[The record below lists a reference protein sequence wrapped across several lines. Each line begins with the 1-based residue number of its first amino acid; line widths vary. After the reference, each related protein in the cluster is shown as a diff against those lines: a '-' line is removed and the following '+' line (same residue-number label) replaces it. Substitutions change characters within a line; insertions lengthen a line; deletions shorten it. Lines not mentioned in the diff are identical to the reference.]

1 MSTVQQAAPAVCPD
15 GAHMG
20 EHACTNR
27 SQCWEPCG
35 ELGHSEEHAQ
45 AIHPDDEAVDRFAA
59 VLKDKL
65 TVARAKG
72 RGGWQD
78 KAEVTADELTD
89 MLVGHL
95 WKGDPRDVANFC
107 MFLWERGERITLAD
121 NPRMERAAEAFGI
134 AEAKCAERHAAAGRL
149 IAPSIS
155 TEAGLL
161 AAAPYLVSRSSPP
174 TADGEQAKQALRKVL
189 GVLHRYLEPN
199 GISKYDALNEILGI
213 VDSVPL
219 VAADIEEGGEA

>member
-35 ELGHSEEHAQ
+35 ELGHSEESAQ

-59 VLKDKL
+59 VLKGKL
-65 TVARAKG
+65 AVARAKG
-72 RGGWQD
+72 RGGWED
-78 KAEVTADELTD
+78 KAQVSGDELTD

-107 MFLWERGERITLAD
+107 MFLWERGERINLAD
-121 NPRMERAAEAFGI
+121 ASRMERATDAFQI
-134 AEAKCAERHAAAGRL
+134 AEAQCAERHAAVGRL

-219 VAADIEEGGEA
+219 VAADSEERGAA

>member
-1 MSTVQQAAPAVCPD
+1 
-15 GAHMG
+15 MG

-65 TVARAKG
+65 AVARAKG
-72 RGGWQD
+72 RGGWED
-78 KAEVTADELTD
+78 KAEVSGDELTD

-107 MFLWERGERITLAD
+107 MFLWERGARTTSHQCRNRPGPTSGRSDALATG
-121 NPRMERAAEAFGI
+121 PSPPP
-134 AEAKCAERHAAAGRL
+134 
-149 IAPSIS
+149 IAPS
-155 TEAGLL
+155 
-161 AAAPYLVSRSSPP
+161 R
-174 TADGEQAKQALRKVL
+174 RC
-189 GVLHRYLEPN
+189 
-199 GISKYDALNEILGI
+199 
-213 VDSVPL
+213 
-219 VAADIEEGGEA
+219 

>member
-1 MSTVQQAAPAVCPD
+1 MSTVQQSAPAVCPD
-15 GAHMG
+15 AAHMG

-27 SQCWEPCG
+27 AQCWEPCG

-121 NPRMERAAEAFGI
+121 NQRMERAALERRGMSDRDMHSLFFDVIKVLEPPSCYMTHCKHFGGSG
-134 AEAKCAERHAAAGRL
+134 APMNCGAERVPGRCSILKEFKQRKAAKEKAK
-149 IAPSIS
+149 AE
-155 TEAGLL
+155 TEAQQ
-161 AAAPYLVSRSSPP
+161 P
-174 TADGEQAKQALRKVL
+174 
-189 GVLHRYLEPN
+189 
-199 GISKYDALNEILGI
+199 
-213 VDSVPL
+213 
-219 VAADIEEGGEA
+219 

>member
-1 MSTVQQAAPAVCPD
+1 MSTVQQSAPAVCPD
-15 GAHMG
+15 AAHMG

-27 SQCWEPCG
+27 AQCWEPCG

-121 NPRMERAAEAFGI
+121 NQRMERAAEAFGI
-134 AEAKCAERHAAAGRL
+134 AEAKCAEHHAAAGRL

-161 AAAPYLVSRSSPP
+161 AAAPLP
-174 TADGEQAKQALRKVL
+174 GEPQF
-189 GVLHRYLEPN
+189 
-199 GISKYDALNEILGI
+199 
-213 VDSVPL
+213 
-219 VAADIEEGGEA
+219 AADRRRRTGQAGAAQGAWRPAPLPGTERHQQVRRPERNPGHRRFGSAGGR